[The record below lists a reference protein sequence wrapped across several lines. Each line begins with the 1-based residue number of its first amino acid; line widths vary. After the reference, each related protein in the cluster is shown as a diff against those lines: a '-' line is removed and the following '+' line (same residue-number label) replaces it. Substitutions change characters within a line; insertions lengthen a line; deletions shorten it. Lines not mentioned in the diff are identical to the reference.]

1 MHKRTLAA
9 IVSIGLSGAA
19 PAAVAQEQD
28 GFEGEEAVAESAA
41 GESSAPDFDPVI
53 QKKLDR
59 AYQLAADKKNT
70 EAIAAFNSV
79 LRSDPENH
87 AALASLGYLY
97 MGVKQWKSA
106 VRNFE
111 AATLQDP
118 GDQRLRM
125 DFAYALQGAGDF
137 DAAATEFTR
146 LSTRK
151 GEYQAAAR
159 EALEDLRNAEPP
171 AQMMGRRLLERGYAA
186 LEEGNKVAA
195 RRRFEEAVKYDPK
208 NTLALKQ
215 LGFLNFEAGRL
226 KTAVENFEAA
236 RAVQPDD
243 HVASLQLGYAYAK
256 LKRLDEAREAFMAA
270 SASTDAKVRD
280 AATAALA
287 PSL

>member
-9 IVSIGLSGAA
+9 IVSIGLSGATHS
-19 PAAVAQEQD
+19 AVAQEAAD
-28 GFEGEEAVAESAA
+28 GTEGQETVAAEAAEPAA
-41 GESSAPDFDPVI
+41 DPVI

-59 AYQLAADKKNT
+59 AYKLAAEKKNT

-79 LRSDPENH
+79 LKSDPENH

-97 MGVKQWKSA
+97 MGVQQWKSA
-106 VRNFE
+106 VKSFE

-125 DFAYALQGAGDF
+125 DFGYALQGAGDF

-159 EALEDLRNAEPP
+159 EALEELRNAEPP
-171 AQMMGRRLLERGYAA
+171 AQMMGRKLLERGYAA
-186 LEEGNKVAA
+186 LEEGNKSAA
-195 RRRFEEAVKYDPK
+195 RKRFEEAVKYDPK
-208 NTLALKQ
+208 NSLALKQ
-215 LGFLNFEAGRL
+215 LGFMNFEAGRL
-226 KTAVENFEAA
+226 KAAVENFEAA

-243 HVASLQLGYAYAK
+243 YVAALQLGYTYAK
-256 LKRLDEAREAFMAA
+256 LKKNDEAREAFTAA